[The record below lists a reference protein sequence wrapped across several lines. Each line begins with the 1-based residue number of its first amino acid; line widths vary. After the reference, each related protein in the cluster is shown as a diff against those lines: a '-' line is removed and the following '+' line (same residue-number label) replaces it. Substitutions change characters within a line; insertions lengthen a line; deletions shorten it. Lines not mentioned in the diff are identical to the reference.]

1 MKNHLTFKALVFI
14 IFSIQVGAGTVNKSP
29 ADPREYNTFFLKN
42 GIEVITVSDAELAT
56 SAATLSIG
64 VGAFQDPE
72 EAQGIA
78 HFLEHMIFMG
88 SKKYKSPNEYME
100 FISQNGGSTNAFTAA
115 EQTTYLFSINSKKFA
130 PALDRLSSA
139 IMEPLFDGTMVE
151 KEINAVNSEWLKSRQ
166 TDTFIQQRSL
176 ALTGNPSH
184 PRVKLGV
191 GNKETLGTNEE
202 QLLGSLRDFH
212 NKYYSANLM
221 KLVLVGNQSSKEL
234 AKLARKYF
242 SKIGNKKI
250 ERPLTNI
257 SAYRKEDLAKEI
269 FIRSKVKSPIFL
281 VEFPIKDNRD
291 LWKSKPNQYISKL
304 MNSQEDGS
312 LMVTLQDEGLIQ
324 SGQAVFM
331 PSAWGKDGSAFVE
344 YSLTEKGE
352 KNKDT
357 ILSLTYNY
365 IDLIKSN
372 GIDKAY
378 FDELASIN
386 KIQFEDYQSPSA
398 LGLAVEFGQRV
409 FDWPAENLIDF
420 AYVTSEFDSDAIM
433 STLSQLTPERS
444 RIYHI
449 GPDEISD
456 IDLQYAD
463 GAYRVESFA
472 PERLNEFSGLGIAL
486 RLPEPEVI
494 EDDQEFKIAQL
505 ENFKKPKK
513 IFDDAGA
520 QAYLSN
526 SQDHQGKDGI
536 MNLVFRTSAT
546 SENVNNLVSANLL
559 MAAFQRKNLR
569 IIQRAGQRGAF
580 VIPAVDG
587 VGNPLIS
594 MSGRTKRHI
603 QYANDLIDKFLEFEI
618 TERSL
623 KDLKKLYAD
632 SYESISELA
641 VADQL
646 EYHALTIT
654 KQAPYLYSQKQFLS
668 ALNSVTL
675 DDVKEIH
682 KKILES
688 SFLDIYAHGNYNSD
702 QIVEFAKSIRSRI
715 GSTSQLTP
723 WHHESDF
730 SIKVGRGL
738 VKKLRMPKDGV
749 GIIDS
754 YIYPEESLK
763 VRAQFMIINKI
774 FRTSFFNDLRTNQQV
789 GYIVTSFN
797 ETIHDFPTLS
807 MMIVSDNTNL
817 QDLKEK
823 IVDFQY
829 GFAAAFEQIDKK
841 TVQGLQRALLEEM
854 VKKPENI
861 FVEATPFLS
870 DWGDGNYSFDTTDK
884 IAVFIED
891 ATKGELIELTN
902 KIFFDGVFMNSTV
915 QLKGDDFKD
924 SPYFSWQNVS
934 QKQ

>member
-1 MKNHLTFKALVFI
+1 MKNNLISKALII
-14 IFSIQVGAGTVNKSP
+14 IFSIQLEAGTVNKSS
-29 ADPREYNTFFLKN
+29 ADPREYNTFLLKN
-42 GIEVITVSDAELAT
+42 GMEVITVSDPELAT
-56 SAATLSIG
+56 SAATLSVG

-72 EAQGIA
+72 EAQGAA

-115 EQTTYLFSINSKKFA
+115 EQTTYLFSINSKQFA

-139 IMEPLFDGTMVE
+139 IKEPLFDGTMVE
-151 KEINAVNSEWLKSRQ
+151 KEINAVNSEWLKNRQ
-166 TDTFIQQRSL
+166 TDTFIQQRAL

-202 QLLGSLRDFH
+202 QLLSSLRDFH
-212 NKYYSANLM
+212 SKFYSANLM

-242 SKIGNKKI
+242 SKIDNKKV
-250 ERPLTNI
+250 ERPVTNI
-257 SAYRKEDLAKEI
+257 PAYRAEDLSKEI
-269 FIRSKVKSPIFL
+269 FIKSKVKSPIFL
-281 VEFPIKDNRD
+281 IEFPIKDNRKS
-291 LWKSKPNQYISKL
+291 WKSKPNQYISKL
-304 MNSQEDGS
+304 INSQEDGS
-312 LMVTLQDEGLIQ
+312 LMVKLQDEGLIQ
-324 SGQAVFM
+324 NGQAVFM
-331 PSAWGKDGSAFVE
+331 PSAWGKDGSAFIE

-352 KNKDT
+352 SNKET
-357 ILSLTYNY
+357 ILFLTYQF
-365 IDLIKSN
+365 IDLIKST
-372 GIDKAY
+372 GVDKAY

-386 KIQFEDYQSPSA
+386 KIQFDDYQSPSA
-398 LGLAVEFGQRV
+398 LGLAVGFGQRV
-409 FDWPAENLIDF
+409 FDWQAENLIDF
-420 AYVTSEFDSDAIM
+420 AYVTSEYDPNAIM
-433 STLSQLTPERS
+433 STLSQLTPERA

-463 GAYRVESFA
+463 GAYRVESLS
-472 PERLNEFSGLGIAL
+472 EEKLSKFSGLDIVL
-486 RLPEPEVI
+486 SLPEPEAI
-494 EDDQEFKIAQL
+494 EDEQDIRIAQSK
-505 ENFKKPKK
+505 NFKKPTK
-513 IFDDAGA
+513 IYHEDGA
-520 QAYLSN
+520 QVYLSS
-526 SQDHQGKDGI
+526 SQDHQGKEGI
-536 MNLVFRTSAT
+536 MNLVFRTSST

-559 MAAFQRKNLR
+559 IAAFQKKNLR

-580 VIPAVDG
+580 VIPAIDG

-594 MSGRTKRHI
+594 MSGRTKRHT
-603 QYANDLIDKFLEFEI
+603 QYANDLIDKFIDFEI

-623 KDLKKLYAD
+623 KDLKKLYVD

-646 EYHALTIT
+646 EYHALTTT

-668 ALNSVTL
+668 ALNSVTI

-688 SFLDIYAHGNYNSD
+688 SFIDIYAHGNYSSD
-702 QIVEFAKSIRSRI
+702 QIIEFAKSAREKV
-715 GSTSQLTP
+715 GVTSQQTP
-723 WHHESDF
+723 WHHESEF
-730 SIKVGRGL
+730 EVKVGRGL

-774 FRTSFFNDLRTNQQV
+774 FRTSFFNDLRTNQQL
-789 GYIVTSFN
+789 GYIVTSYN
-797 ETIHDFPTLS
+797 ETVHDFPTLS

-817 QDLKEK
+817 QELKEK
-823 IVDFQY
+823 IINFQY
-829 GFAAAFEQIDKK
+829 GFSAAFEQIDKK
-841 TVQGLQRALLEEM
+841 TVQGLQMALLEEM
-854 VKKPENI
+854 IKKPENI
-861 FVEATPFLS
+861 FVEASPYLS
-870 DWGDGNYSFDTTDK
+870 DWGDGNYSFDTADK
-884 IAVFIED
+884 IAGYIEG
-891 ATKGELIELTN
+891 ATKDELINLTN
-902 KIFFDGVFMNSTV
+902 KVFFDGVFMNSTV

-924 SPYFSWQNVS
+924 SPYFSWQKSNN
-934 QKQ
+934 Q

>member
-1 MKNHLTFKALVFI
+1 MKKNNLISKALII
-14 IFSIQVGAGTVNKSP
+14 IFSIQLEAGTVNKSP
-29 ADPREYNTFFLKN
+29 ADPREYNTFLLKN
-42 GIEVITVSDAELAT
+42 GMEVITVSDPELAT
-56 SAATLSIG
+56 SAATLSVG

-115 EQTTYLFSINSKKFA
+115 EQTTYLFSINSKQFA

-139 IMEPLFDGTMVE
+139 IKEPLFDGTMVE
-151 KEINAVNSEWLKSRQ
+151 KEINAVNSEWLKNRQ
-166 TDTFIQQRSL
+166 TDTFIQQRAL

-212 NKYYSANLM
+212 SKFYSANLM

-242 SKIGNKKI
+242 SKIDNKKV
-250 ERPLTNI
+250 ERPVTNI
-257 SAYRKEDLAKEI
+257 PAYRAEDLSKEI
-269 FIRSKVKSPIFL
+269 FIKSKVKSPIFL
-281 VEFPIKDNRD
+281 IEFPIKDNRKS
-291 LWKSKPNQYISKL
+291 WKSKPNQYISKL
-304 MNSQEDGS
+304 INSQEDGS
-312 LMVTLQDEGLIQ
+312 LMVKLQDEGLIQ
-324 SGQAVFM
+324 NGQAVFM
-331 PSAWGKDGSAFVE
+331 PSAWGKDGSAFIE

-352 KNKDT
+352 SNKET
-357 ILSLTYNY
+357 ILFLTYQF
-365 IDLIKSN
+365 IDLIKST
-372 GIDKAY
+372 GVEKAY

-386 KIQFEDYQSPSA
+386 KIQFDDYQSPSA
-398 LGLAVEFGQRV
+398 LGLAVGFGQRV
-409 FDWPAENLIDF
+409 FDWQAENLIDF
-420 AYVTSEFDSDAIM
+420 AYVTSEYDPNAIM
-433 STLSQLTPERS
+433 STLSQLTPERA

-463 GAYRVESFA
+463 GAYRVESFS
-472 PERLNEFSGLGIAL
+472 EEKLSKFSGLDIVL
-486 RLPEPEVI
+486 SLPEPEAI
-494 EDDQEFKIAQL
+494 EDEQDIRIAQSK
-505 ENFKKPKK
+505 NFIKPTK
-513 IFDDAGA
+513 IYYEDGA
-520 QAYLSN
+520 QVYLSS
-526 SQDHQGKDGI
+526 SQDHQGKEGI
-536 MNLVFRTSAT
+536 MNLVFRTSST

-559 MAAFQRKNLR
+559 IAAFQKKNLR

-580 VIPAVDG
+580 VIPAIDG

-594 MSGRTKRHI
+594 MSGRTKRHT
-603 QYANDLIDKFLEFEI
+603 QYANDLIDKFIDFEI

-623 KDLKKLYAD
+623 KDLKKLYVD

-646 EYHALTIT
+646 EYHALTTT

-668 ALNSVTL
+668 ALNSVTI

-688 SFLDIYAHGNYNSD
+688 SFIDIYAHGNYSSD
-702 QIVEFAKSIRSRI
+702 QIIEFAKSAREKV
-715 GSTSQLTP
+715 GVTSQQTP
-723 WHHESDF
+723 WHYESEF
-730 SIKVGRGL
+730 EVKVGRGL

-774 FRTSFFNDLRTNQQV
+774 FRTSFFNDLRTNQQL
-789 GYIVTSFN
+789 GYIVTSYN
-797 ETIHDFPTLS
+797 ETVHDFPTLS
-807 MMIVSDNTNL
+807 MMVVSDNTNL
-817 QDLKEK
+817 QELKEK
-823 IVDFQY
+823 IINFQY
-829 GFAAAFEQIDKK
+829 GFSAAFEQIDKK
-841 TVQGLQRALLEEM
+841 TLQGLQIALLEEM
-854 VKKPENI
+854 IKKPENI
-861 FVEATPFLS
+861 FVEASPYLS
-870 DWGDGNYSFDTTDK
+870 DWEDGNYSFDTADK
-884 IAVFIED
+884 IAGYIEG
-891 ATKGELIELTN
+891 ATKDELINLTN
-902 KIFFDGVFMNSTV
+902 KVFFDGVFMNSTV

-924 SPYFSWQNVS
+924 SPYFSWQKSNN
-934 QKQ
+934 Q

>member
-1 MKNHLTFKALVFI
+1 MKKNNLISKALII
-14 IFSIQVGAGTVNKSP
+14 IFSIQLEAGTVNKSP
-29 ADPREYNTFFLKN
+29 ADPREYNTFLLKN
-42 GIEVITVSDAELAT
+42 GMEVITVSDPELAT
-56 SAATLSIG
+56 SAATLSVG

-115 EQTTYLFSINSKKFA
+115 EQTTYLFSINSKQFA

-139 IMEPLFDGTMVE
+139 IKEPLFDGTMVE
-151 KEINAVNSEWLKSRQ
+151 KEINAVNSEWLKNRQ
-166 TDTFIQQRSL
+166 TDTFIQQRAL

-212 NKYYSANLM
+212 SKFYSANLM

-242 SKIGNKKI
+242 SKIDNKKV
-250 ERPLTNI
+250 ERPVTNI
-257 SAYRKEDLAKEI
+257 PAYRAEDLSKEI
-269 FIRSKVKSPIFL
+269 FIKSKVKSPIFL
-281 VEFPIKDNRD
+281 IEFPIKDNRKS
-291 LWKSKPNQYISKL
+291 WKSKPNQYISKL
-304 MNSQEDGS
+304 INSQEDGS
-312 LMVTLQDEGLIQ
+312 LMVKLQDEGLIQ
-324 SGQAVFM
+324 NGQAVFM
-331 PSAWGKDGSAFVE
+331 PSAWGKDGSAFIE

-352 KNKDT
+352 SNKET
-357 ILSLTYNY
+357 ILFLTYQF
-365 IDLIKSN
+365 IDLIKST
-372 GIDKAY
+372 GVEKAY

-386 KIQFEDYQSPSA
+386 KIQFDDYQSPSA
-398 LGLAVEFGQRV
+398 LGLAVGFGQRV
-409 FDWPAENLIDF
+409 FDWQAENLIDF
-420 AYVTSEFDSDAIM
+420 AYVTSEYDPNAIM
-433 STLSQLTPERS
+433 STLSQLTPERA

-463 GAYRVESFA
+463 GAYRVESFS
-472 PERLNEFSGLGIAL
+472 EEKLSKFSGLDIVL
-486 RLPEPEVI
+486 SLPEPEAI
-494 EDDQEFKIAQL
+494 EDEQDIRIAQSK
-505 ENFKKPKK
+505 NFIKPTK
-513 IFDDAGA
+513 IYYEDGA
-520 QAYLSN
+520 QVYLSS
-526 SQDHQGKDGI
+526 SQDHQGKEGI
-536 MNLVFRTSAT
+536 MNLVFRTSST

-559 MAAFQRKNLR
+559 IAAFQKKNLR

-580 VIPAVDG
+580 VIPAIDG

-594 MSGRTKRHI
+594 MSGRTKRHT
-603 QYANDLIDKFLEFEI
+603 QYANDLIDKFIDFEI

-623 KDLKKLYAD
+623 KDLKKLYVD

-646 EYHALTIT
+646 EYHALTTT

-668 ALNSVTL
+668 ALNSVTI

-688 SFLDIYAHGNYNSD
+688 SFIDIYAHGNYSSD
-702 QIVEFAKSIRSRI
+702 QIIEFAKSAREKV
-715 GSTSQLTP
+715 GVTSQQTP
-723 WHHESDF
+723 WHYESEF
-730 SIKVGRGL
+730 EVKVGRGL

-774 FRTSFFNDLRTNQQV
+774 FRTSFFNDLRTNQQL
-789 GYIVTSFN
+789 GYIVTSYN
-797 ETIHDFPTLS
+797 ETVHDFPTLS
-807 MMIVSDNTNL
+807 MMVVSDNTNL
-817 QDLKEK
+817 QELKEK
-823 IVDFQY
+823 IINFQY
-829 GFAAAFEQIDKK
+829 GFSAAFEQIDKK
-841 TVQGLQRALLEEM
+841 TVQGLQMALLEEM
-854 VKKPENI
+854 IKKPENI
-861 FVEATPFLS
+861 FVEASPYLS
-870 DWGDGNYSFDTTDK
+870 DWEDGNYSFDTADK
-884 IAVFIED
+884 IAGYIEG
-891 ATKGELIELTN
+891 ATKDELINLTN
-902 KIFFDGVFMNSTV
+902 KVFFDGVFMNSTV
-915 QLKGDDFKD
+915 QLKGDDFKG
-924 SPYFSWQNVS
+924 SPYFSWQKSNN
-934 QKQ
+934 Q

>member
-1 MKNHLTFKALVFI
+1 MKKNNLIFKALI
-14 IFSIQVGAGTVNKSP
+14 LIFSIQLGAGTVNKSP

-42 GIEVITVSDAELAT
+42 GIEVITVSDPELAT
-56 SAATLSIG
+56 SAATLSVG

-72 EAQGIA
+72 GAQGIA

-115 EQTTYLFSINSKKFA
+115 EQTTYLFSINSKQFA

-139 IMEPLFDGTMVE
+139 IKAPLFDGTMVE

-166 TDTFIQQRSL
+166 TDGFIQQRTL

-191 GNKETLGTNEE
+191 GNKDTLGTNEK

-212 NKYYSANLM
+212 SKYYSANLM

-234 AKLARKYF
+234 AKLAKKYF
-242 SKIGNKKI
+242 SKIVNKNV

-257 SAYRKEDLAKEI
+257 PAYRAEDLSKEI
-269 FIRSKVKSPIFL
+269 FIRSKVKSPIFI
-281 VEFPIKDNRD
+281 VEFPIENNRD
-291 LWKSKPNQYISKL
+291 SWKSKPNQYISKL
-304 MNSQEDGS
+304 INSQEDGS
-312 LMVTLQDEGLIQ
+312 LMVKLQDEGLIQ
-324 SGQAVFM
+324 SGTGIFM
-331 PSAWGKDGSAFVE
+331 PTAWGKDGSAFIE

-352 KNKDT
+352 RNTDK
-357 ILSLTYNY
+357 ILSLTYQY
-365 IDLIKSN
+365 IELIKSN

-386 KIQFEDYQSPSA
+386 KIRFEDYQSPSA
-398 LGLAVEFGQRV
+398 LGLAVGFGQRV

-420 AYVTSEFDSDAIM
+420 RYVTSDFDPDAIT

-449 GPDEISD
+449 GPDESSD

-463 GAYRVESFA
+463 GAYRVESLSA
-472 PERLNEFSGLGIAL
+472 ERLASLVNLDIAL
-486 RLPEPEVI
+486 SLPQPEVI
-494 EDDQEFKIAQL
+494 EVEQEFKTARSD
-505 ENFKKPKK
+505 NFIKPKK
-513 IFDDAGA
+513 IFEDEGV
-520 QAYLSN
+520 QAFLSS

-536 MNLVFRTSAT
+536 MGLVFRTPAT
-546 SENVNNLVSANLL
+546 SKNVNNLVSANLL
-559 MAAFQRKNLR
+559 VAAFQKKNLR
-569 IIQRAGQRGAF
+569 IIQRAAQRGAF
-580 VIPAVDG
+580 VIPAIDG
-587 VGNPLIS
+587 VGNPVIS

-603 QYANDLIDKFLEFEI
+603 QYANDLIDKFLVFEI

-623 KDLKKLYAD
+623 KDLKKQYAD

-654 KQAPYLYSQKQFLS
+654 KQAPYLYSQKQFLN
-668 ALNSVTL
+668 ALESVTL
-675 DDVKEIH
+675 EDVNRIQKE
-682 KKILES
+682 ILES
-688 SFLDIYAHGNYNSD
+688 SFIDLYAHGNYNSD
-702 QIVEFAKSIRSRI
+702 QIIEFTKSVRNKI
-715 GSTSQLTP
+715 GATSQITP
-723 WHHESDF
+723 WLYENEF
-730 SIKVGRGL
+730 EVKVGRGL

-754 YIYPEESLK
+754 YIYPEKSLK
-763 VRAQFMIINKI
+763 TEAQFMIINKI

-789 GYIVTSFN
+789 GYIVTSYN
-797 ETIHDFPTLS
+797 ESIHDFPTLS
-807 MMIVSDNTNL
+807 MMVVSDNTDL
-817 QDLKEK
+817 QALKEK

-854 VKKPENI
+854 IKKPENI
-861 FVEATPFLS
+861 AVEAASYFS
-870 DWGDGNYSFDTTDK
+870 DWGDGNYSFDTADK
-884 IAVFIED
+884 IAVHIED
-891 ATKGELIELTN
+891 ATKGDLVELTN
-902 KIFFDGVFMNSTV
+902 KIFFDGVFMNSTI

-924 SPYFSWQNVS
+924 SSYFSWQNVS
-934 QKQ
+934 KQ

>member
-1 MKNHLTFKALVFI
+1 MKNNLISKALII
-14 IFSIQVGAGTVNKSP
+14 IFSIQLEAGTVNKSS
-29 ADPREYNTFFLKN
+29 ADPREYNTFLLKN
-42 GIEVITVSDAELAT
+42 GMEVITVSDPELAT
-56 SAATLSIG
+56 SAATLSVG

-72 EAQGIA
+72 EAQGAA

-115 EQTTYLFSINSKKFA
+115 EQTTYLFSINSKQFA

-139 IMEPLFDGTMVE
+139 IKEPLFDGTMVE
-151 KEINAVNSEWLKSRQ
+151 KEINAVNSEWLKNRQ
-166 TDTFIQQRSL
+166 TDTFIQQRAL

-202 QLLGSLRDFH
+202 QLLSSLRDFH
-212 NKYYSANLM
+212 SKFYSANLM

-242 SKIGNKKI
+242 SKIDNKKV
-250 ERPLTNI
+250 ERPVTNI
-257 SAYRKEDLAKEI
+257 PAYRAEDLSKEI
-269 FIRSKVKSPIFL
+269 FIKSKVKSPIFL
-281 VEFPIKDNRD
+281 IEFPIKDNRKS
-291 LWKSKPNQYISKL
+291 WKSKPNQYISKL
-304 MNSQEDGS
+304 INSQEDGS
-312 LMVTLQDEGLIQ
+312 LMVKLQDEGLIQ
-324 SGQAVFM
+324 NGQAVFM
-331 PSAWGKDGSAFVE
+331 PSAWGKDGSAFIE

-352 KNKDT
+352 SNKDT
-357 ILSLTYNY
+357 ILFLTYQF
-365 IDLIKSN
+365 IDLIKST
-372 GIDKAY
+372 GVDKAY

-386 KIQFEDYQSPSA
+386 KIQFDDYQSPSA
-398 LGLAVEFGQRV
+398 LGLAVGFGQRV
-409 FDWPAENLIDF
+409 FDWQAENLIDF
-420 AYVTSEFDSDAIM
+420 AYVTSEYDPNAIM
-433 STLSQLTPERS
+433 STLSQLTPERA

-463 GAYRVESFA
+463 GAYRVESLS
-472 PERLNEFSGLGIAL
+472 EEKLSKFSGLDIVL
-486 RLPEPEVI
+486 SLPEPEAI
-494 EDDQEFKIAQL
+494 EDEQDIRIAQSK
-505 ENFKKPKK
+505 NFKKPTK
-513 IFDDAGA
+513 IYHEDGA
-520 QAYLSN
+520 QVYLSS
-526 SQDHQGKDGI
+526 SQDHQGKEGI
-536 MNLVFRTSAT
+536 MNLVFRTSST

-559 MAAFQRKNLR
+559 IAAFQKKNLR

-580 VIPAVDG
+580 VIPAIDG

-594 MSGRTKRHI
+594 MSGRTKRHT
-603 QYANDLIDKFLEFEI
+603 QYANDLIDKFIDFEI

-623 KDLKKLYAD
+623 KDLKKLYVD

-646 EYHALTIT
+646 EYHALTTT

-668 ALNSVTL
+668 ALNSVTI

-688 SFLDIYAHGNYNSD
+688 SFIDIYAHGNYSSD
-702 QIVEFAKSIRSRI
+702 QIIEFAKSAREKV
-715 GSTSQLTP
+715 GVTSQQTP
-723 WHHESDF
+723 WHHESEF
-730 SIKVGRGL
+730 EVKVGRGL

-774 FRTSFFNDLRTNQQV
+774 FRTSFFNDLRTNQQL
-789 GYIVTSFN
+789 GYIVTSYN
-797 ETIHDFPTLS
+797 ETVHDFPTLS

-817 QDLKEK
+817 QELKEK
-823 IVDFQY
+823 IINFQY
-829 GFAAAFEQIDKK
+829 GFSAAFEQIDKK
-841 TVQGLQRALLEEM
+841 TVQGLQMALLEEM
-854 VKKPENI
+854 IKKPENI
-861 FVEATPFLS
+861 FVEASPYLS
-870 DWGDGNYSFDTTDK
+870 DWGDGNYSFDTADK
-884 IAVFIED
+884 IAGYIEG
-891 ATKGELIELTN
+891 ATKDELINLTN
-902 KIFFDGVFMNSTV
+902 KVFFDGVFMNSTV

-924 SPYFSWQNVS
+924 SPYFSWQKSNN
-934 QKQ
+934 Q

>member
-1 MKNHLTFKALVFI
+1 MKNNLISKALII
-14 IFSIQVGAGTVNKSP
+14 IFSIQLEAGTVNKSP
-29 ADPREYNTFFLKN
+29 ADPREYNTFLLNN
-42 GIEVITVSDAELAT
+42 GMEVITVSDPELAT
-56 SAATLSIG
+56 SAATLSVG

-72 EAQGIA
+72 EAQGVA

-115 EQTTYLFSINSKKFA
+115 EQTTYLFSINSKQFA

-139 IMEPLFDGTMVE
+139 IKEPLFDGTMVE
-151 KEINAVNSEWLKSRQ
+151 KEINAVNSEWLKNRQ
-166 TDTFIQQRSL
+166 TDTFIQQRAL

-202 QLLGSLRDFH
+202 QLLSSLRDFH
-212 NKYYSANLM
+212 SKFYSANLM

-242 SKIGNKKI
+242 SKIDNKKV
-250 ERPLTNI
+250 ERPVTNI
-257 SAYRKEDLAKEI
+257 PAYRAEDLSKEI
-269 FIRSKVKSPIFL
+269 FIKSKVKSPIFL
-281 VEFPIKDNRD
+281 IEFPIKDNRKS
-291 LWKSKPNQYISKL
+291 WKSKPNQYISKL
-304 MNSQEDGS
+304 INSQEDGS
-312 LMVTLQDEGLIQ
+312 LMVKLQDEGLIQ
-324 SGQAVFM
+324 NGQAVFM
-331 PSAWGKDGSAFVE
+331 PSAWGKDGSAFIE

-352 KNKDT
+352 SNKET
-357 ILSLTYNY
+357 ILFLTYQF
-365 IDLIKSN
+365 IDLIKST
-372 GIDKAY
+372 GVDKAY

-386 KIQFEDYQSPSA
+386 KIQFDDYQSPSA
-398 LGLAVEFGQRV
+398 LGLAVGFGQRV
-409 FDWPAENLIDF
+409 FDWQAENLIDF
-420 AYVTSEFDSDAIM
+420 AYVTSEYDPNAIM
-433 STLSQLTPERS
+433 STLSQLTPERA

-463 GAYRVESFA
+463 GAYRVESLS
-472 PERLNEFSGLGIAL
+472 EEKLSKFSGLDIVL
-486 RLPEPEVI
+486 SLPEPEAI
-494 EDDQEFKIAQL
+494 EDEQDIRIAQSK
-505 ENFKKPKK
+505 NFKKPTK
-513 IFDDAGA
+513 IYHEDGA
-520 QAYLSN
+520 QVYLSS
-526 SQDHQGKDGI
+526 SQDHQGKEGI
-536 MNLVFRTSAT
+536 MNLVFRTSST

-559 MAAFQRKNLR
+559 IAAFQKKNLR

-580 VIPAVDG
+580 VIPAIDG

-594 MSGRTKRHI
+594 MSGRTKRHT
-603 QYANDLIDKFLEFEI
+603 QYANDLIDKFIDFEI

-623 KDLKKLYAD
+623 KDLKKLYVD

-646 EYHALTIT
+646 EYHALTTT

-668 ALNSVTL
+668 ALNSVTI

-688 SFLDIYAHGNYNSD
+688 SFIDIYAHGNYSSD
-702 QIVEFAKSIRSRI
+702 QIIEFAKSAREKV
-715 GSTSQLTP
+715 GVTSQQTP
-723 WHHESDF
+723 WHYESEF
-730 SIKVGRGL
+730 EVKVGRGL

-774 FRTSFFNDLRTNQQV
+774 FRTSFFNDLRTNQQL
-789 GYIVTSFN
+789 GYIVTSYN
-797 ETIHDFPTLS
+797 ETVHDFPTLS

-817 QDLKEK
+817 QELKEK
-823 IVDFQY
+823 IINFQY
-829 GFAAAFEQIDKK
+829 GFSAAFEQIDKK
-841 TVQGLQRALLEEM
+841 TVQGLQMALLEEM
-854 VKKPENI
+854 IKKPENI
-861 FVEATPFLS
+861 FVEASPYLS
-870 DWGDGNYSFDTTDK
+870 DWGDGNYSFDTADK
-884 IAVFIED
+884 IAGYIEG
-891 ATKGELIELTN
+891 ATKDELINLTN
-902 KIFFDGVFMNSTV
+902 KVFFDGVFMNSTV

-924 SPYFSWQNVS
+924 SPYFSWQKSNN
-934 QKQ
+934 Q

>member
-1 MKNHLTFKALVFI
+1 MKKNNLISKALII
-14 IFSIQVGAGTVNKSP
+14 IFSIQLEAGTVNKSP
-29 ADPREYNTFFLKN
+29 ADPREYNTFLLKN
-42 GIEVITVSDAELAT
+42 GMEVITVSDPELAT
-56 SAATLSIG
+56 SAATLSVG

-72 EAQGIA
+72 EAQGVA

-115 EQTTYLFSINSKKFA
+115 EQTTYLFSINSKQFA

-139 IMEPLFDGTMVE
+139 IKEPLFDGTMVE
-151 KEINAVNSEWLKSRQ
+151 KEINAVNSEWLKNRQ
-166 TDTFIQQRSL
+166 TDTFIQQRAF

-202 QLLGSLRDFH
+202 QLLSSLRDFH
-212 NKYYSANLM
+212 SKFYSANLM

-242 SKIGNKKI
+242 SKIDNKKV
-250 ERPLTNI
+250 ERPVTNI
-257 SAYRKEDLAKEI
+257 PAYRAEDLSKEI
-269 FIRSKVKSPIFL
+269 FIKSKVKSPIFL
-281 VEFPIKDNRD
+281 IEFPIKDNRKS
-291 LWKSKPNQYISKL
+291 WKSKPNQYISKL
-304 MNSQEDGS
+304 INSQEDGS
-312 LMVTLQDEGLIQ
+312 LMVKLQDEGLIQ
-324 SGQAVFM
+324 NGQAVFM
-331 PSAWGKDGSAFVE
+331 PSAWGKDGSAFIE

-352 KNKDT
+352 SNKET
-357 ILSLTYNY
+357 ILFLTYQF
-365 IDLIKSN
+365 IDLIKST
-372 GIDKAY
+372 GVDKAY

-386 KIQFEDYQSPSA
+386 KIQFDDYQSPSA
-398 LGLAVEFGQRV
+398 LGLAVGFGQRV
-409 FDWPAENLIDF
+409 FDWQAENLIDF
-420 AYVTSEFDSDAIM
+420 AYVTSEYDPNAIM
-433 STLSQLTPERS
+433 STLSQLTPERA

-463 GAYRVESFA
+463 GAYRVESLS
-472 PERLNEFSGLGIAL
+472 EEKLSKFSGLDIVL
-486 RLPEPEVI
+486 SLPEPEAI
-494 EDDQEFKIAQL
+494 EDEQDIRIAQSK
-505 ENFKKPKK
+505 NFKKPTK
-513 IFDDAGA
+513 IYHEDGA
-520 QAYLSN
+520 QVYLSS
-526 SQDHQGKDGI
+526 SQDHQGKEGI
-536 MNLVFRTSAT
+536 MNLVFRTSST

-559 MAAFQRKNLR
+559 IAAFQKKNLR

-580 VIPAVDG
+580 VIPAIDG

-594 MSGRTKRHI
+594 MSGRTKRHT
-603 QYANDLIDKFLEFEI
+603 QYANDLIDKFIDFEI

-623 KDLKKLYAD
+623 KDLKKLYVD

-646 EYHALTIT
+646 EYHALTTT

-668 ALNSVTL
+668 ALNSVTI

-688 SFLDIYAHGNYNSD
+688 SFIDIYAHGNYSSD
-702 QIVEFAKSIRSRI
+702 QIIEFAKSAREKV
-715 GSTSQLTP
+715 GVTSQQTP
-723 WHHESDF
+723 WHYESEF
-730 SIKVGRGL
+730 EVKVGRGL

-774 FRTSFFNDLRTNQQV
+774 FRTSFFNDLRTNQQL
-789 GYIVTSFN
+789 GYIVTSYN
-797 ETIHDFPTLS
+797 ETVHDFPTLS

-817 QDLKEK
+817 QELKEK
-823 IVDFQY
+823 IINFQY
-829 GFAAAFEQIDKK
+829 GFSAAFEQIDKK
-841 TVQGLQRALLEEM
+841 TVQGLQMALLEEM
-854 VKKPENI
+854 IKKPENI
-861 FVEATPFLS
+861 FVEASPYLS
-870 DWGDGNYSFDTTDK
+870 DWGDGNYSFDTADK
-884 IAVFIED
+884 IAGYIEG
-891 ATKGELIELTN
+891 ATKDELINLTN
-902 KIFFDGVFMNSTV
+902 KVFFDGVFMNSTV

-924 SPYFSWQNVS
+924 SPYFSWQKSNN
-934 QKQ
+934 Q